1 MWGVP
6 IPFWF
11 VIVLVFNSGKRMG
24 HPGLQSLYARLND
37 KTRGTRE
44 ETGISPSPGLE
55 KDWRCFSEPA
65 SHFARNGLEE
75 QRQKKGS

>member
-1 MWGVP
+1 
-6 IPFWF
+6 
-11 VIVLVFNSGKRMG
+11 MG

-55 KDWRCFSEPA
+55 KRPEVLFRASIPFCKKWFGGSKDKRRGVELGFPA
-65 SHFARNGLEE
+65 GRGEKHR
-75 QRQKKGS
+75 RP